1 MAERMLGVLATRGS
15 EHVLLVHGH
24 DGLDELTTTTTSTVH
39 ELETGSCARGSSI
52 RSMSGFRSRSLTT
65 CAAATPQRT
74 PRSHAPVLGGERGPA
89 RDVVVLNAGAA
100 LVAAGTAVAVADG
113 MAQAEA
119 AIDDGRAA
127 AALDRLVAA
136 SQLP

>member
-1 MAERMLGVLATRGS
+1 
-15 EHVLLVHGH
+15 
-24 DGLDELTTTTTSTVH
+24 
-39 ELETGSCARGSSI
+39 
-52 RSMSGFRSRSLTT
+52 
-65 CAAATPQRT
+65 
-74 PRSHAPVLGGERGPA
+74 VLGGERGPA

-113 MAQAEA
+113 MTQAEA